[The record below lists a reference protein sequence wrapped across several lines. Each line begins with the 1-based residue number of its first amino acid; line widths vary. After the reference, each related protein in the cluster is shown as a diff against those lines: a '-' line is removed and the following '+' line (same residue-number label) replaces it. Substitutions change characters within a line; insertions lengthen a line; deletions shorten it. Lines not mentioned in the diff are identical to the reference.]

1 MLSTELQELSVI
13 ALESIR
19 FLIGSDGQPS
29 AVQVEM
35 PLWQQIVDALEDAE
49 DVALARAALAELAA
63 AGGDP
68 EKAGWLK
75 VDDLAAAWES
85 DDAK

>member
-1 MLSTELQELSVI
+1 VI

-19 FLIGSDGQPS
+19 FLVGSDGQPR

-35 PLWQQIVDALEDAE
+35 PLWQRILDALEDAE
-49 DVALARAALAELAA
+49 DVTLARAALAELAA

-68 EKAGWLK
+68 EKAGWLR
-75 VDDLAAAWES
+75 VDDLGVR
-85 DDAK
+85 